1 MPYFRYLIQG
11 RAGPAHDRMGFY
23 TTRTFHALEEAT
35 ARKKALS
42 SARREFGGS
51 AKVEDVWQVSLL
63 ASFRPPNR
71 GATFYEESDL

>member
-1 MPYFRYLIQG
+1 MAPTSLSDVLFQSASL
-11 RAGPAHDRMGFY
+11 AGCRDQLRL
-23 TTRTFHALEEAT
+23 RHALEEAT